1 MGLPS
6 CCRGKNSCRC
16 PCLKTKCIM
25 RRILS
30 MVGSGER
37 FYLLCVSLPQFEEP
51 LLDPRR
57 LDRQWSQISPAGNN
71 ALDEVSLVG
80 LDGGKRLGA
89 GRIRLVDPPL
99 VFDVVLTELTKR
111 ARLSLEGLYLVDG
124 FAQLLTIGLP
134 GRVGF
139 LGPYISY
146 KTDRCHVFDAFS
158 VRKRCVI
165 AKNPRHTLCTFYLA
179 NTSLLIPGHQILLR
193 SSPGARKL
201 LRRI

>member
-1 MGLPS
+1 MHNAPDLVYG
-6 CCRGKNSCRC
+6 
-16 PCLKTKCIM
+16 
-25 RRILS
+25 RI
-30 MVGSGER
+30 GER

-51 LLDPRR
+51 LLDLRR

-89 GRIRLVDPPL
+89 GRIRLVDPQL

-139 LGPYISY
+139 LGPDISH
-146 KTDRCHVFDAFS
+146 KTDRDHVFDSFS
-158 VRKRCVI
+158 VRTRCVI

-179 NTSLLIPGHQILLR
+179 NTSLLIPGHQTLLR
-193 SSPGARKL
+193 SLRAPGGR
-201 LRRI
+201 